1 MTSGLRTDTLR
12 GSRQSHK
19 SVTGRFPKAAS
30 VSGMPASSESIA
42 DELETELRDVPVGA
56 RMPSE
61 HVLAARFD
69 VNRSTAR
76 AALGELERRMVVRR
90 VPGFGT
96 YRRGPLTYVI
106 GPHTPPSF
114 SASVRGGGGEPGHRL
129 ISCTTRRA
137 VALERDHL
145 ELGTGAAVWMVER
158 IFLVNGENAGF
169 ATSVLPHRGL
179 PGLDRAL
186 DGSLHSALYRRYGIT
201 TTRVSYRLGW
211 DDAPPRVAEHLGGGE
226 RGLWLAES
234 VNRIAGGRRIEYSR
248 TYLRPDILNVVFEME
263 EQNP

>member
-1 MTSGLRTDTLR
+1 MT
-12 GSRQSHK
+12 
-19 SVTGRFPKAAS
+19 
-30 VSGMPASSESIA
+30 VSPRSAVIA

-61 HVLAARFD
+61 HVLAARFA

-76 AALGELERRMVVRR
+76 AALTELERRMVVRR

-96 YRRGPLTYVI
+96 FRRGPLTYVV

-114 SASVRGGGGEPGHRL
+114 SASVRAGGGRPGHRL
-129 ISCTTRRA
+129 LSCATRRA

-145 ELGTGAAVWMVER
+145 DLGAGAGVWVVER
-158 IFLVNGENAGF
+158 IFLVNGEKAAF
-169 ATSVLPHRGL
+169 ATSVLPHRGM

-186 DGSLHSALYRRYGIT
+186 ADAGSLHTALRRRYGIT
-201 TTRVSYRLGW
+201 TARSSYRLGW
-211 DDAPPRVAEHLGGGE
+211 TDAPPRVTEHLGGGD
-226 RGLWLAES
+226 RGGLWLAES
-234 VNRIAGGRRIEYSR
+234 VNRAAGGPRIEYSR

-263 EQNP
+263 EETP